1 MSHLVQEV
9 ELRHVGDLCV
19 EQLIGDVEDPLLDRQ
34 LDRETANVTHD
45 KSFTPSE
52 TLELPPGSCMH
63 PPSLQ
68 THIIDVVRTVV

>member
-34 LDRETANVTHD
+34 LDRDTANVTLTRASHQV
-45 KSFTPSE
+45 K
-52 TLELPPGSCMH
+52 H
-63 PPSLQ
+63 
-68 THIIDVVRTVV
+68 